1 MLYLLRHCQAESQNK
16 DAPLTEDGQQKA
28 ESLIPILKQL
38 EINKIYSSPMTR
50 ATKTIEPFAVSMNK
64 TITIDERLTE
74 RVLTSDTL
82 TSFLPVLEKTFND
95 YELKLHGGESSHE
108 AEQRAISFLN
118 ELDLTENTLVVS
130 HGNLIALILNYVDKF
145 SFSDWQEL
153 KNPDLRVINNDGSIS
168 KIELVGLG
176 DSYGN

>member
-50 ATKTIEPFAVSMNK
+50 AIKTIEPFAISMNK

-95 YELKLHGGESSHE
+95 YDLKLHGGESSRE

-130 HGNLIALILNYVDKF
+130 HGNLIALILNYFDKF